1 MDGFVAMLLKYLKP
15 LLYFRAMVDLD
26 ASNLSSV
33 FDDENEKEEI
43 VVETKAKGSKRGASN
58 LVQGLEINFQDSDLD
73 QEEELEEEP
82 RKKKAKVG
90 NNNKKSDLKTK
101 KKSQGGKIDGAT
113 VEQHRRY
120 MGDQVKSKLRVLG
133 GKGNYGIAA
142 SCHASMSCSVALFR
156 TLVVPNAAKVT
167 PADFDSSSPVV
178 LAQIDSTEQI
188 GKIFGVSKIRDGTR
202 LGSWS
207 ASKMDLVFLPRE
219 ASGQLRAWWTMHDY

>member
-1 MDGFVAMLLKYLKP
+1 MKRRRLRPVMREKQREARKKT
-15 LLYFRAMVDLD
+15 
-26 ASNLSSV
+26 SN
-33 FDDENEKEEI
+33 I
-43 VVETKAKGSKRGASN
+43 VH
-58 LVQGLEINFQDSDLD
+58 GLEVNFQDSDLD
-73 QEEELEEEP
+73 SPAEEEEEP
-82 RKKKAKVG
+82 HPKKAKVG
-90 NNNKKSDLKTK
+90 NNNKKKADPKSKMK
-101 KKSQGGKIDGAT
+101 KQSQGGKIDGAT

-133 GKGNYGIAA
+133 GTGNYGIAA
-142 SCHASMSCSVALFR
+142 SCHVSMSCSVALFR

-207 ASKMDLVFLPRE
+207 ASKMDLLFLPGE
-219 ASGQLRAWWTMHDY
+219 ASGQLRAWWTMH

>member
-1 MDGFVAMLLKYLKP
+1 
-15 LLYFRAMVDLD
+15 MVDLN
-26 ASNLSSV
+26 AANLSSV

-43 VVETKAKGSKRGASN
+43 KALNEGKAKGSKKKTSN
-58 LVQGLEINFQDSDLD
+58 LVHGLEVNFQDSDLD
-73 QEEELEEEP
+73 SPAEEEEEP
-82 RKKKAKVG
+82 HPKKAKVG
-90 NNNKKSDLKTK
+90 NNNKKKADPKSKTK

-133 GKGNYGIAA
+133 GTGNYGIAA
-142 SCHASMSCSVALFR
+142 SCHVSMSCSVALFR

-207 ASKMDLVFLPRE
+207 ASKMDLVFLPKE

>member
-1 MDGFVAMLLKYLKP
+1 
-15 LLYFRAMVDLD
+15 MVDLN
-26 ASNLSSV
+26 ASKLSSV
-33 FDDENEKEEI
+33 FDDENEREEI
-43 VVETKAKGSKRGASN
+43 EVEAKAKGSKKRASD
-58 LVQGLEINFQDSDLD
+58 LVHGLEINFQDSDLD
-73 QEEELEEEP
+73 QEREEEEGEL

-90 NNNKKSDLKTK
+90 NNNKKSDPKSK
-101 KKSQGGKIDGAT
+101 KKDGKIDGAT

-142 SCHASMSCSVALFR
+142 SCHVSMSCSVALFR
-156 TLVVPNAAKVT
+156 TLIVPNAVKVT
-167 PADFDSSSPVV
+167 PANFDGSSPVV

-207 ASKMDLVFLPRE
+207 ASQMDLVFLPKE
-219 ASGQLRAWWTMHDY
+219 TSGQLRAWWTMHDY

>member
-1 MDGFVAMLLKYLKP
+1 
-15 LLYFRAMVDLD
+15 MVDPNT
-26 ASNLSSV
+26 SNLSSV
-33 FDDENEKEEI
+33 FDDEDEKDEI
-43 VVETKAKGSKRGASN
+43 EVEAKAKESKIRASN
-58 LVQGLEINFQDSDLD
+58 LVHGLEVNFQDSDLD
-73 QEEELEEEP
+73 QEEEDEEP

-90 NNNKKSDLKTK
+90 NNNKKSEPKTK

-142 SCHASMSCSVALFR
+142 SCHVSMSCSVALFR
-156 TLVVPNAAKVT
+156 ALVVPNAAQVT

-188 GKIFGVSKIRDGTR
+188 GKIFGVSKIRNGTP

-207 ASKMDLVFLPRE
+207 ASKMDLVFLPKE

>member
-1 MDGFVAMLLKYLKP
+1 
-15 LLYFRAMVDLD
+15 MVDLN
-26 ASNLSSV
+26 AANLSSV

-43 VVETKAKGSKRGASN
+43 KALNEGKAKRSKKKTSN
-58 LVQGLEINFQDSDLD
+58 LVHGLEVNFQDSDLD
-73 QEEELEEEP
+73 SPAEEEEEP
-82 RKKKAKVG
+82 HPKKAKVG
-90 NNNKKSDLKTK
+90 NNNKKKADPKSKMK

-133 GKGNYGIAA
+133 GTGNYGIAA
-142 SCHASMSCSVALFR
+142 SCHVSMSCSVALFR

-207 ASKMDLVFLPRE
+207 ASKMDLVFLPKE